1 MKCMTRL
8 FFISLISGSLL
19 IFNGCEFDTE
29 VEAQDGI
36 TTAFEV
42 SGMTCQGCAT
52 ALEAALHKSK
62 HPLIHSAKADF
73 STQTCKVVHD
83 KKMSVQDIEKAIN
96 STPKF
101 RVVKVIK

>member
-8 FFISLISGSLL
+8 LFISLISWSAI
-19 IFNGCEFDTE
+19 IFYGCEGDTE
-29 VEAQDGI
+29 VEAQNGI
-36 TTAFEV
+36 TSAFEV

-52 ALEAALHKSK
+52 ALEGALHKSK

-73 STQTCKVVHD
+73 NTKTCKVVHD

-101 RVVKVIK
+101 RVVRVIK